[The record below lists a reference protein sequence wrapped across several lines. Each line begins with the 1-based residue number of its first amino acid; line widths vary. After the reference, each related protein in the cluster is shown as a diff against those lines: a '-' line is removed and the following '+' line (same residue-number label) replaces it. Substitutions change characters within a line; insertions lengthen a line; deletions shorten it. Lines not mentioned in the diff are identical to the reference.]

1 MTTPPRPDRA
11 AYDAAL
17 ARIHDRRRR
26 AGDDHPLALS
36 DDPREVLAYLRQRG
50 RGGLRT
56 DHTGDDVTDALT
68 LRLWLW
74 WEGES
79 TELWLLDAAEHLARN
94 RKTIGAVLGL
104 THGQSLIDRIARL
117 RDKLGRTQVPA
128 PAATSP
134 AATPSRDYEIRA
146 LAAELVARRAELPED
161 VDPLYLDSLADALRD
176 WPDGAPPP
184 RAGVLPALRLLL
196 ADLVDEVPTEVA
208 LRDLVDR
215 GAELVGVRG

>member
-36 DDPREVLAYLRQRG
+36 EDPREVLDYLRKRG
-50 RGGLRT
+50 RTGLRT
-56 DHTGDDVTDALT
+56 DHTGDDITDALT

-74 WEGES
+74 WEGEA
-79 TELWLLDAAEHLARN
+79 TELWLLDAAEHLQRN
-94 RKTIGAVLGL
+94 RKNIGAVLGL
-104 THGQSLIDRIARL
+104 THGQSLIDRISRL
-117 RDKLGRTQVPA
+117 RDKLGRAPTATPTTVA
-128 PAATSP
+128 PAA
-134 AATPSRDYEIRA
+134 PSRDREIRA
-146 LAAELVARRAELPED
+146 LAAELVARRDEIPDD
-161 VDPLYLDSLADALRD
+161 VDPLYLDSLADALTD

-196 ADLVDEVPTEVA
+196 ADLVDEVPSEVA

-215 GAELVGVRG
+215 GVDLVGVRG